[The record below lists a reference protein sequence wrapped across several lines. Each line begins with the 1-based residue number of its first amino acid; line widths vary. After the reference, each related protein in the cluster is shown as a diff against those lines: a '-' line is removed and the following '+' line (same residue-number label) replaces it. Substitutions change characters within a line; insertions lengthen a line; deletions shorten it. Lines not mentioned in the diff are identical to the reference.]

1 MLQPAQRPGAVFVLL
16 ALLTIAAFSGCSS
29 NTNSTAQKA
38 TATSAPRA
46 TATIQPTGTPTPGG
60 TPPPT
65 ATPVAACSGAI
76 TDISVPSNAAQ
87 IGPVGMTGAT
97 INCAY
102 RIPQDLQTLDT
113 FFKTQ
118 MGKDHWTFLRDDAEG
133 PLGFVQEYF
142 KAQRFATITLTQHQ
156 SDMHT
161 TDVTISVET
170 SQ

>member
-1 MLQPAQRPGAVFVLL
+1 MPHPAQRLGAVFVLL
-16 ALLTIAAFSGCSS
+16 ALLMIAAISGCSS
-29 NTNSTAQKA
+29 DTKGTGQKA

-46 TATIQPTGTPTPGG
+46 TATVQPSGTPTPGG
-60 TPPPT
+60 TPSPT
-65 ATPVAACSGAI
+65 VTPVAACGGAL
-76 TDISVPSNAAQ
+76 TDISVPANAVQ

-97 INCAY
+97 INCVY

-118 MGKDHWTFLRDDAEG
+118 MGKDHWTFLKDDPEG

-142 KAQRFATITLTQHQ
+142 KAQRFATITLSQHQ
-156 SDMHT
+156 ADTHT

-170 SQ
+170 SK